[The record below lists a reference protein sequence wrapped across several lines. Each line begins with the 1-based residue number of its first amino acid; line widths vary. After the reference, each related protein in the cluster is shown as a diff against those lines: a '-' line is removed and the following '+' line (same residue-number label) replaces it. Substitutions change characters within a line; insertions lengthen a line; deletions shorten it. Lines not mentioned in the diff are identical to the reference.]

1 MPLNREW
8 TSFGKGGFEDVA
20 KDLKGRS
27 SWIGVPLDPG
37 TRVLERPDTEEKP
50 CDREVETGGTRPQ
63 AQECKGPPGAG
74 RGGGTPRSGP
84 RRGAADRHLDF

>member
-1 MPLNREW
+1 MSMPLNREW

-63 AQECKGPPGAG
+63 AKNAWGHQELKEAGGAL
-74 RGGGTPRSGP
+74 P
-84 RRGAADRHLDF
+84 